1 MDAEDLIWL
10 PVTGFGTLRIA
21 ARYNS
26 EIITRVQ
33 RIQRGYK
40 VAIQDAVQVAIVCL
54 LVFSSDSTL
63 SVPEGLLSCHCFV
76 TMLHFHSFFFKDW
89 KVSLW

>member
-63 SVPEGLLSCHCFV
+63 SVPEGLLSCTCIV
-76 TMLHFHSFFFKDW
+76 TMLHFCSFFFKDW